1 LVLQAPDC
9 VEATM
14 NMVAK
19 LGVEDWHRL
28 NKLLEQ
34 ALDLEPSDRAAWL
47 DRQQRLEPS
56 LHGVLRSLLEQAEH
70 ETAWMTGTRSWTLP
84 DEKPGERIGPYR
96 LVRELARGGMGV
108 VWVAERAD
116 GSFER
121 RVALKL
127 PRAEWTAPGL
137 AQRMARERSILASL
151 SHPHIAQLHDAGWT
165 DDRRPFIAL
174 ELVDGTPIDAYCA
187 EKQLSVPQRVTLFV
201 DVARAVAFA
210 HSRLVVHRDLKP
222 SNVMVTRDGSV
233 KLLDFGIAKLL
244 VGDDLAGGES
254 VLTRAGERALT
265 TAYASPEQVLGRPVS
280 AASDVYSL
288 GVMLYELVS
297 GTRPYRPTAAG
308 SGAALEEAIL
318 NVEPPAPSRVGEHAG
333 ERKRSD
339 LDTIVLKALKKQPE
353 ERYESAAALADDL
366 DRYLAH
372 QPIRARPDS
381 SSYRARL
388 FCKRNRLPLGIAGGV
403 FAAVLVSALVS
414 VWQAQTASEEAR
426 RATAIKDFVV
436 ALIRQADPMAS
447 ASTRESDVAL
457 LSAAE
462 DRIAEEMAG
471 QPEVTIELRLAI
483 ADAYANRGLMDRARA
498 TLRTAISEGQ
508 QALEPDNAA
517 LAHARIK
524 AAQNFVHAGE
534 DVLEQLDVGIATARS
549 LGSRGHRILVEGL
562 LNRAAVRSWST
573 GQASFETDIREAHE
587 LARTALGPGD
597 PLTLQV
603 ACFLAWPAPIEVDRL
618 RIIEEAYQAGR
629 ANPRVSEAHPTLLRA
644 QVLYGYHLAKSG
656 RLDTALVMI
665 RSAVETAKRRHGEGR
680 PAEEVLTAAQLA
692 FHGARQLDASFD
704 AARQAHRLA
713 AARHSEGES
722 IVALRAMNLLSAM
735 IDTRRVDESD
745 KVLATK
751 GGVIENRDLREAAR
765 ALSQTMQANVLL
777 LKGSTVEA
785 EALLGEGVAAL
796 ERRSLQ
802 NHFNA
807 RIPLG
812 WALRENGRPERSI
825 EVLRA
830 VAATKLVFDTDGQT
844 LLNQLAASHLA
855 LGRPAEALEFA
866 RRAVDF
872 EKSLAPFTPDGAESF
887 MVQGRALLELGRPL
901 EATESL
907 AIADTFWRSFDP
919 ETAWAA
925 EAAYWHGRALIE
937 AGDARR
943 GTELVNRALPGLAR
957 SPMPSHRALAARATS

>member
-1 LVLQAPDC
+1 
-9 VEATM
+9 
-14 NMVAK
+14 
-19 LGVEDWHRL
+19 
-28 NKLLEQ
+28 
-34 ALDLEPSDRAAWL
+34 
-47 DRQQRLEPS
+47 
-56 LHGVLRSLLEQAEH
+56 
-70 ETAWMTGTRSWTLP
+70 
-84 DEKPGERIGPYR
+84 
-96 LVRELARGGMGV
+96 MGV

-137 AQRMARERSILASL
+137 AQRMARERAILASL

-165 DDRRPFIAL
+165 DDGRPFIAL

-187 EKQLSVPQRVTLFV
+187 EKQLSVSERVTLFV

-265 TAYASPEQVLGRPVS
+265 TAYASPEQILGRPVS

-297 GTRPYRPTAAG
+297 GARPYRPTTAG
-308 SGAALEEAIL
+308 SSAALEEAIL
-318 NVEPPAPSRVGEHAG
+318 NVEPPAPSRVGRHAG

-403 FAAVLVSALVS
+403 FAAVLASALVS
-414 VWQAQTASEEAR
+414 IWQARTANEEAR

-447 ASTRESDVAL
+447 ASTRDADTAL

-462 DRIAEEMAG
+462 DRIAEDVVGE
-471 QPEVTIELRLAI
+471 PEVRIELRLAI

-508 QALEPDNAA
+508 QTLGPNHPG

-534 DVLEQLDVGIATARS
+534 DVLQQLDLGIATARS
-549 LGSRGHRILVEGL
+549 LGSRGHRMLVEGL
-562 LNRAAVRSWST
+562 LNRAAVHSWSA
-573 GQASFETDIREAHE
+573 GQAPGADIREAYE
-587 LARTALGPGD
+587 LARSALGPGD

-603 ACFLAWPAPIEVDRL
+603 ACFLAWPKQLEVDRL
-618 RIIEEAYQAGR
+618 GIIEEAYQAGR
-629 ANPRVSEAHPTLLRA
+629 ANPLLSEAHPTLLRA

-656 RLDTALVMI
+656 RLDAALVLI
-665 RSAVETAKRRHGEGR
+665 RSAVETAKRHHGEGR
-680 PAEEVLTAAQLA
+680 PTEEVLTAAQLA
-692 FHGARQLDASFD
+692 FHGARQLEASFE
-704 AARQAHRLA
+704 AAREAHRLA
-713 AARHSEGES
+713 AARHPGGEP
-722 IVALRAMNLLSAM
+722 VVGLRATNLLSAM
-735 IDTRRVDESD
+735 INTRRVDEAD
-745 KVLATK
+745 KVLATP
-751 GGVIENRDLREAAR
+751 GVLIENRGLREAAR
-765 ALSQTMQANVLL
+765 ALSQAMQANVLL
-777 LKGSTVEA
+777 LKGRTVEA

-796 ERRSLQ
+796 EERSLH
-802 NHFNA
+802 NFFNA

-830 VAATKLVFDTDGQT
+830 VASTRLVFDTDGQA
-844 LLNQLAASHLA
+844 LLNQFAASHLA

-866 RRAVDF
+866 RQAVDF
-872 EKSLAPFTPDGAESF
+872 ERSRAPSVRTAPTLSCSRDGHSSNWVTRSKRRSRSRSPTPSGAASARRRP
-887 MVQGRALLELGRPL
+887 GLPRPL
-901 EATESL
+901 TG
-907 AIADTFWRSFDP
+907 TV
-919 ETAWAA
+919 
-925 EAAYWHGRALIE
+925 GR
-937 AGDARR
+937 
-943 GTELVNRALPGLAR
+943 
-957 SPMPSHRALAARATS
+957 